1 MNAKKTKVIHI
12 KGKDSQNEEH
22 TTVKVDGSV
31 LEKVTQFKYLGSI
44 KTEDGSCLQD
54 IKARIAM
61 AKQKMIQ
68 LNNIWKD
75 RGIPIFLKID
85 ILKCLIWPVVTY
97 GCEAWTMKKEET
109 AK

>member
-61 AKQKMIQ
+61 AKQKIIQ

-75 RGIPIFLKID
+75 RGISIF
-85 ILKCLIWPVVTY
+85 
-97 GCEAWTMKKEET
+97 
-109 AK
+109 

>member
-1 MNAKKTKVIHI
+1 MTLQAAT
-12 KGKDSQNEEH
+12 
-22 TTVKVDGSV
+22 
-31 LEKVTQFKYLGSI
+31 FKYLGSI

-75 RGIPIFLKID
+75 RVIPFF
-85 ILKCLIWPVVTY
+85 
-97 GCEAWTMKKEET
+97 
-109 AK
+109 